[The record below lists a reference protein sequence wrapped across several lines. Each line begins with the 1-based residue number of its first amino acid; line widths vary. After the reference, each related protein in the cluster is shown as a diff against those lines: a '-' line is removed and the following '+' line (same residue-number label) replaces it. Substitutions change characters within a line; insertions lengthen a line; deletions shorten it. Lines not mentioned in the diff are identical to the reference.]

1 MLKHWLF
8 VIIGAMENEKSIQF
22 LPFNAI
28 NEFMLPEYR
37 LEVIQYVFQNVNQL
51 PSGLQRGIHQTQK
64 KYLKISGF
72 RNSTLAPVPL
82 KVRNSVSAFE
92 KSSEFVAE
100 ILSAWK
106 ALHEDLGEKVGQVL
120 GEIGWEILP
129 VEANRAKL
137 PGFMTT
143 WPKTDTYEVIE
154 ARFGEMF
161 PEHGYAENDV
171 RLMVVWIGGR
181 LPYELYT

>member
-1 MLKHWLF
+1 
-8 VIIGAMENEKSIQF
+8 MENEKSIQF

-37 LEVIQYVFQNVNQL
+37 LEVIQSVFLNVNQL
-51 PSGLQRGIHQTQK
+51 PPGLQRGIHQMQR
-64 KYLKISGF
+64 KYLKIAGF
-72 RNSTLAPVPL
+72 RNSALAPVPL

-92 KSSEFVAE
+92 KSPEFVAE

-106 ALHEDLGEKVGQVL
+106 ALHEDLGEKVCRVL
-120 GEIGWEILP
+120 GEIGWEIMP

-154 ARFGEMF
+154 AKFEEMF
-161 PEHGYAENDV
+161 PGHTYAQNDV
-171 RLMVVWIGGR
+171 RLMVVWMGGR
-181 LPYELYT
+181 LPYELYA